1 MFFKRQM
8 PVIIM
13 ITIGSLT
20 LLSNFIVDGKSDTI
34 DNITRWVNDDSL
46 LWFGIIAAF
55 AILLGAFN
63 LLKIHLSKIL
73 KNSKDYPY
81 SIFLILGFSLMIF
94 SGFFYHGVDRLGN
107 EQYDKGEKFIDE
119 PNGMWTNGE
128 YFVDI
133 GNGKWDPAEE
143 YEDSNKNDKYD
154 AGEKYTDSN
163 ENGRWDPAEVYKD
176 DSWGEHLF
184 GKDKTLFSQLFN
196 MTIDPLESTMFALL
210 AFFVASAS
218 YRAFRI
224 RNFEASLLLVSGIFV
239 MIGAVPFG
247 SYIPSWVFAYVF
259 LSLLFV
265 VISPFISDK
274 KILWISFFVS
284 FLIISFAMTIW
295 YPSFLNS
302 KSILFWILA
311 YPTRAGKT
319 AIMIG
324 VALGVAATSLRII
337 FGKDKSFLG
346 D

>member
-1 MFFKRQM
+1 MFFKRQI

-13 ITIGSLT
+13 TTIGMLT
-20 LLSNFIVDGKSDTI
+20 LLSNFIIEGKSATL
-34 DNITRWVNDDSL
+34 DNVTSWANDDSL

-55 AILLGAFN
+55 AIILGAFN
-63 LLKIHLSKIL
+63 LLKIHISKIL
-73 KNSKDYPY
+73 KNNKDYPY
-81 SIFLILGFSLMIF
+81 SIFLILGFTLMIF
-94 SGFFYHGVDRLGN
+94 AGFFYHGVERLGN
-107 EQYDKGEKFIDE
+107 EQYDDGEQFIDLNK
-119 PNGMWTNGE
+119 NGR
-128 YFVDI
+128 
-133 GNGKWDPAEE
+133 WDDAED
-143 YEDSNKNDKYD
+143 YIDSNKN
-154 AGEKYTDSN
+154 
-163 ENGRWDPAEVYKD
+163 GRWDKGEGFVDTNANGKHDKAEIYKD

-184 GKDKTLFSQLFN
+184 GSDETLFSRLFTV
-196 MTIDPLESTMFALL
+196 TIDPLESTMFALL

-247 SYIPSWVFAYVF
+247 SYIPSWIFAHIF
-259 LSLLFV
+259 LSLLFI
-265 VISPFISDK
+265 VISPFFSNK

-284 FLIISFAMTIW
+284 FVIISFTMMIW